1 MLSPRIPNSSYPS
14 FSQFQ
19 VILYKG
25 WKGCITNY
33 IFCELIELNFSRGNE
48 MMENKEQHHT
58 TLTSAEIASLW
69 TSYQEDTLTICGIS
83 YFLNHV
89 DDAQIRGLLEQGL
102 TSAEQ
107 RKEKEIQFFNKEN
120 YPLPQGFTDHDVNVE
135 APRLFSDKLHL
146 EYLVNITSMNLIVY
160 GTALPLAERSDIITF
175 YSENLTE
182 TKKLYKQAKELAKEK
197 GVNIRAPHIPKP
209 NQVEF
214 VQKESFLAGWFGE
227 RRPLLGMEI
236 SNLVS
241 SARRNALGQAVI
253 TGFSQVANTREV
265 RQFFE
270 KGRDISGK
278 HLEVFSD
285 ILQENYLSSGA
296 QLMTS
301 EVTDSTVAPFSDRL
315 MMNFITTL
323 IASGIGQY
331 GYSLATSPRHDLAAQ
346 YAKLMTEIGKYSND
360 GANILIENGWMEQP
374 PMAADRKDLAKR

>member
-1 MLSPRIPNSSYPS
+1 
-14 FSQFQ
+14 
-19 VILYKG
+19 
-25 WKGCITNY
+25 
-33 IFCELIELNFSRGNE
+33 

-107 RKEKEIQFFNKEN
+107 RKEKEIRFFNEEN
-120 YPLPQGFTDHDVNVE
+120 YPLPHGFTDRDVNAD
-135 APRLFSDKLHL
+135 APRLFSDKLYL
-146 EYLVNITSMNLIVY
+146 EYLVNVTGMNLIIY
-160 GTALPLAERSDIITF
+160 SSTLPLAARSDVIAF
-175 YSENLTE
+175 YSKNLTDTQNLHKE
-182 TKKLYKQAKELAKEK
+182 AKELAKVK
-197 GVNIRAPHIPKP
+197 GILIRAPHIPKP

-214 VQKESFLAGWFGE
+214 VKKESFLAGWFGE

-236 SNLVS
+236 SNLVYA
-241 SARRNALGQAVI
+241 ARRNALGQAVI
-253 TGFSQVANTREV
+253 TGFSQVANTKEV

-285 ILQENYLSSGA
+285 ILRENYLSSGA

-331 GYSLATSPRHDLAAQ
+331 GYSIATSPRHDLAAQ
-346 YAKLMTEIGKYSND
+346 YTRLMAEIGKYSND

-374 PMAADRKDLAKR
+374 PMAADRKNLAKS